1 LAVASE
7 WRYSV
12 GVRTGQPM
20 TFRLA
25 LALSLAG
32 GLLMLGCESCGSVPP
47 RALAE
52 SEHPSAPT
60 HEAPAEAPPA
70 DPPPLS
76 DPPPPVRE
84 LAPALTLSTSRTA
97 SAVVLTIANR
107 TTEPVSFASH
117 LVLERVADGQGEAQT
132 DRGELLAR
140 LDAERTLPE
149 CTSLVAGALLELS
162 FENLAGPGCTRCE
175 APEPGDYRF
184 VITSCDGSAR
194 TEGPIL
200 TIAP

>member
-1 LAVASE
+1 MAAE

-25 LALSLAG
+25 VALSLGG

-52 SEHPSAPT
+52 SEHPST
-60 HEAPAEAPPA
+60 LSGERPAE
-70 DPPPLS
+70 PPPS
-76 DPPPPVRE
+76 DPPPPSE
-84 LAPALTLSTSRTA
+84 PPPAPEPAPALTLTTSRTA
-97 SAVVLTIANR
+97 SAVLLTLANR
-107 TTEPVSFASH
+107 TAEPVSFASH
-117 LVLERVADGQGEAQT
+117 LVLERVLDGQGELQT

-140 LDAERTLPE
+140 LDAERALPE

-175 APEPGDYRF
+175 PPEPGDYRF
-184 VITSCDGSAR
+184 VITSCDGRAR